1 MKYNNIINVECFLNR
16 LRENKVILE
25 LLSNKKI
32 IKNNIENNKENEVKD
47 NSSLLEFISNKDAL
61 KATIITYNFLK
72 QHEKTILELPNAPRK
87 IRN

>member
-1 MKYNNIINVECFLNR
+1 LNR

-47 NSSLLEFISNKDAL
+47 NSSLLEFISHKDAL

>member
-1 MKYNNIINVECFLNR
+1 MNR

-47 NSSLLEFISNKDAL
+47 NSSLLEFISHKDAL